1 VGQGEATKLTT
12 IEQVDPIYVN
22 FSQSVAELQQ
32 LQGAAAGTSKV
43 EVLLP
48 EGGTYP
54 QAGTLDFSD
63 LAVDPGTGTVS
74 LRAVLPNPER
84 RLLPGMFVRLR
95 LTVGVVDHAY
105 LLPQASLARDTKGA
119 YVLVVDRDGKVQ
131 QRRVEIKG
139 MTRSDWILTGELA
152 DGDRVIVEG
161 LQKVRPG
168 APAKAVPAASATE
181 G

>member
-1 VGQGEATKLTT
+1 
-12 IEQVDPIYVN
+12 
-22 FSQSVAELQQ
+22 
-32 LQGAAAGTSKV
+32 
-43 EVLLP
+43 
-48 EGGTYP
+48 
-54 QAGTLDFSD
+54 
-63 LAVDPGTGTVS
+63 
-74 LRAVLPNPER
+74 
-84 RLLPGMFVRLR
+84 MFVRLR
-95 LTVGVVDHAY
+95 LTVGVVDNAY